1 MYKNKYRGGS
11 GAQRASGACVLQPRR
26 ARRARER
33 ANPNP
38 SWQIRH
44 HHTSTTAAAALCRHP
59 FLPCKRRAT
68 PTVALDTTIW
78 SCDTLST
85 KPSTRARTRDP
96 SPRIDYHCRLAS
108 IETSQPRTQTNDT
121 QHITPSMN
129 SRRRRRGWLVTRV
142 KGAIEEVVVGGE
154 RVASGEEDLRGVC
167 GDCACESATEL
178 AKLA

>member
-1 MYKNKYRGGS
+1 MYRNKYRKGGRWPV
-11 GAQRASGACVLQPRR
+11 GKRGLRASTKASTQGK
-26 ARRARER
+26 R

-44 HHTSTTAAAALCRHP
+44 HHTSTTATAALCRHP

-78 SCDTLST
+78 SCDTLSA
-85 KPSTRARTRDP
+85 KPSTRARTGDP

-108 IETSQPRTQTNDT
+108 TETSQPRTQTNDT

-154 RVASGEEDLRGVC
+154 RVASGKEDLRGVC